1 MNKAL
6 VLDPDVLKEM
16 VRDRHERGI
25 DLYDE
30 VWDGVYV
37 MPSMPNLGHQQ
48 LVHDLEIPLD
58 VVVVQEKRGH
68 VYPGANVSDR
78 RSGWKENFRVPDIV
92 VVLKNSRAI
101 ACEAHFYGG
110 PDFLIE
116 IESPD
121 EDIDL
126 KFDFYSRIQVQELLI
141 IHRDTRQLRLY
152 RHDGQ
157 QLVPVQRT
165 AFQGGKWLV
174 SAVVPLAFRRKV
186 TRGGPRTEVRRTD
199 GKPGR
204 WTV

>member
-6 VLDPDVLKEM
+6 VLDQDLLKDLIQ
-16 VRDRHERGI
+16 DRHDRGI

-37 MPSMPNLGHQQ
+37 MPSMPNLGHQR
-48 LVHDLEIPLD
+48 LVHDLEMPLD

-78 RSGWKENFRVPDIV
+78 RSGWKANFRVPDIV

-101 ACEAHFYGG
+101 ACEAHFFGG

-121 EDIDL
+121 EETDPKI
-126 KFDFYSRIQVQELLI
+126 DFYSRIQVQELLV
-141 IHRDTRQLRLY
+141 IHRDTRHLRLY

-157 QLVPVQRT
+157 QLVLVEPT
-165 AFQGGKWLV
+165 SFKGGRWLV
-174 SAVVPLAFRRKV
+174 STVVPLAFRRKV
-186 TRGGPRTEVRRTD
+186 IRSSARTEVRRTD
-199 GKPGR
+199 GKSGR